1 MKKTA
6 TIFGIV
12 LLAAGILGFVPPL
25 TPDGKL
31 LGLFAVNGVHNA
43 IHIATGLA
51 AIAAGAASEH
61 AARMFFRIFGVVY
74 ALVAVLGMI
83 QGDQPLLG
91 IVAHN
96 TADMWLHVAIAAF
109 ALYCGF
115 AHRRDTPRA
124 DRGSGPNLRG
134 A

>member
-12 LLAAGILGFVPPL
+12 ILLTGILGFVPPL

-31 LGLFAVNGVHNA
+31 FGVFATNGTHNM
-43 IHIATGLA
+43 IHIITGLA
-51 AIAAGAASEH
+51 AIASGAASEH

-74 ALVAVLGMI
+74 ALVAVLGMV

-91 IVAHN
+91 MVAHN
-96 TADMWLHVAIAAF
+96 MADMWLHVAIAAF
-109 ALYCGF
+109 SLYCGF
-115 AHRRDTPRA
+115 AH
-124 DRGSGPNLRG
+124 
-134 A
+134 

>member
-1 MKKTA
+1 MKKMA
-6 TIFGIV
+6 MIFGVV
-12 LLAAGILGFVPPL
+12 LLLSGIAGFIPAL

-31 LGLFAVNGVHNA
+31 LGVFATNGVHNA
-43 IHIATGLA
+43 IHIVTGLA
-51 AIAAGAASEH
+51 ALAAGAASDH
-61 AARMFFRIFGVVY
+61 AARLFFRIFGVVY
-74 ALVAVLGMI
+74 ALVAVLGMV

-96 TADMWLHVAIAAF
+96 MPDMWLHVAIAAF

-115 AHRRDTPRA
+115 ARRA
-124 DRGSGPNLRG
+124 DTHGAGRGPTLSG